1 MGECGGGVW
10 GGVAVGGTESLC
22 LDASVGMLEF
32 EGFEGVGTQRD
43 LKNLS
48 REEENEVALDVL
60 QSSLHAVRPQF
71 AKVLYMVNCI

>member
-1 MGECGGGVW
+1 
-10 GGVAVGGTESLC
+10 
-22 LDASVGMLEF
+22 MLEF